1 MTGWAE
7 YDAAYH
13 LLTTPIIASRVRSFV
28 RERHFDWCGLFD
40 VSRPWTR
47 SERILVQAAFD
58 LWSGGRELEGRKNV
72 ALYDPL
78 HTLDA
83 RNFARLVEA
92 MMIRDGLVTTTEQL
106 NRVHAL
112 FRDLSAARDQFGHP
126 WSDADEEPLVS
137 N

>member
-1 MTGWAE
+1 MPGWAE

-13 LLTTPIIASRVRSFV
+13 LLTTPIIASRASSFIGN
-28 RERHFDWCGLFD
+28 RDFDWYGLFE
-40 VSRPWTR
+40 VSRPWSR

-58 LWSGGRELEGRKNV
+58 LWSGGRELEGRRNV
-72 ALYDPL
+72 ALYDPI

-83 RNFARLVEA
+83 RNFAGLIEA
-92 MMIRDGLVTTTEQL
+92 VMIRDGLVTNAEQL
-106 NRVHAL
+106 NRVHDL
-112 FRDLSAARDQFGHP
+112 FRDLSAVRDRFGHP